1 MTQTYLDEDGVAHH
15 DRRRHHNLR
24 AQFEGIR
31 TLLTPF
37 LQSASG
43 WGDAELSYLAKRRIQ
58 EAYPELDALEV
69 HTLMN
74 AVMRVMR
81 MESRV

>member
-1 MTQTYLDEDGVAHH
+1 MTQTYLDEDGVAHQ
-15 DRRRHHNLR
+15 DRRRHHHLR

-31 TLLTPF
+31 ALLAPF
-37 LQSASG
+37 LQSKNG

-81 MESRV
+81 VESQA